1 MFGSPNGI
9 KADDCKEYPLTTNY
23 IASKTEICAAF
34 QSSTTGNRVGT
45 RLSIFCFQIVSDLIS
60 LIFKEFLNAW
70 CITQS
75 TGQCPWSF
83 FYRDK
88 GGGKERLGHF
98 VETSWQEDL
107 CVHFHLLFPVG

>member
-1 MFGSPNGI
+1 MPGASP
-9 KADDCKEYPLTTNY
+9 KAL
-23 IASKTEICAAF
+23 
-34 QSSTTGNRVGT
+34 V
-45 RLSIFCFQIVSDLIS
+45 
-60 LIFKEFLNAW
+60 NAR
-70 CITQS
+70 
-75 TGQCPWSF
+75 GLF